1 MPTIELD
8 PREATVLAEV
18 LTDYV
23 SDLRMEVADTDSQE
37 VRDELKAREEF
48 LKDLLLRLA
57 ATAEGGRSGGNAR

>member
-1 MPTIELD
+1 MPTLELD
-8 PREATVLAEV
+8 PREAAILAEV

-23 SDLRMEVADTDSQE
+23 SDLRMEVANTDSQD

-57 ATAEGGRSGGNAR
+57 AIETAASRQ